1 MKRARITLAIPCFVG
16 AIVVLY
22 GVQLWISVGPHSVFG
37 DPAVMVRQVYANGGK
52 PLLFLVSLAIAALE
66 GLAMWALYRRAC
78 GSRPAALPVPWI
90 AVGAAV
96 MFTASLLCAN
106 PNFDAYDYVGYGK
119 YAHFA
124 QAYVP
129 PAHWNFGHGFEF
141 LTAHEGRGSLPAL
154 DYGPMWLALDRAIVA
169 PCRTLTQAF
178 LALRLFNVFLIM
190 AAVVCIVRI
199 TRNAAVYALILLNP
213 AILFYYVVEAHND
226 LLAVVL
232 VLAGILLGV
241 RRPWV
246 GAILASGAGLVKI
259 TFAAIALLSVDA
271 GRNRWS
277 GVLRCAAILCAVI
290 IGSAAF
296 GGAPYAASMLGMGH
310 HMLLPRNDLSRL
322 FGLLMHAAAAAM
334 GAVAIFCAVFL
345 RRRFTSGAYGLS
357 TIGALVL
364 PHYLAWPLPYVV
376 CMRAFAPAFL
386 ASMPLVTA
394 FVDTR
399 FLISQSHA
407 FALTDLYYL
416 AIALAGATQCGVLL
430 KETAAEKT
438 LSAIHGRPAAD
449 S

>member
-1 MKRARITLAIPCFVG
+1 MKRARITLAIPCFAG

-22 GVQLWISVGPHSVFG
+22 GLQLWISVGPHSVFG
-37 DPAVMVRQVYANGGK
+37 NPGVMVRQVYANGAK
-52 PLLFLVSLAIAALE
+52 PLLFPVSLAIAALE
-66 GLAMWALYRRAC
+66 GVALWALYRRVC
-78 GSRPAALPVPWI
+78 RSCLTTSPVLWI
-90 AVGAAV
+90 AVSAAV
-96 MFTASLLCAN
+96 MFAASLLCAN

-119 YAHFA
+119 YPHFA

-141 LTAHEGRGSLPAL
+141 LTAHEGRGSLPPL
-154 DYGPMWLALDRAIVA
+154 DYGPMWLAIDRVIVA
-169 PCRTLTQAF
+169 PCNTLTQAL

-190 AAVVCIVRI
+190 AAVICVMQI
-199 TRNAAVYALILLNP
+199 TRNAAVYALVLLNP

-246 GAILASGAGLVKI
+246 GAILAAGSGLVKI

-271 GRNRWS
+271 GRNRRN
-277 GVLRCAAILCAVI
+277 GVFRLAAILCAIV

-296 GGAPYAASMLGMGH
+296 GGAPYASSMLGMGH
-310 HMLLPRNDLSRL
+310 RMLLPRNDLARL
-322 FGLLMHAAAAAM
+322 FGLLVHVAAAVV
-334 GAVAIFCAVFL
+334 GAGAIVCAVFL
-345 RRRFTSGAYGLS
+345 RRRFTAGAYGLS

-376 CMRAFAPAFL
+376 RMRAFAPAFL